1 MYLKNKKMKYIIPIV
16 LCIVAAAIIYIVKNN
31 PISLNNYEIKSN
43 NTHINNENTIDSD
56 TAKSV
61 DSNSK
66 NRFENIPLTS
76 DNIGVPVLYY
86 HSVSENAINDV
97 TITPKKLK
105 EQLDYINDNN
115 YVTITMRELY
125 SHIENNTP
133 IPQKSIIITFDD
145 GYMNNYTE
153 AFPIL
158 KDLNMTAT
166 IFCVGNSLDGSYYL
180 SEDAIKEMSDYGI
193 DIESHTVNHLHLD
206 TLSYDQQLS
215 EIKNS
220 KNILEKITGKE
231 VLALA
236 YPFGDYNNDTIKATK
251 EAGYKMA
258 FTTKLGLSD
267 RTDNIYELNRIYIS
281 SSYDMSIFKDLLN
294 NTAK

>member
-1 MYLKNKKMKYIIPIV
+1 MKYIIPIV